1 MELVTPGIGLI
12 FWMTLSFLFLLLIL
26 KKYAWKP
33 VLKMLKER
41 ETKIEESL
49 QQAEKAHEEMK
60 QLKFSNEELLREAKN
75 ERDNILRDARVIREK
90 LIEEA
95 RTKATEEA
103 DRIVES
109 AKESIK
115 YEKLEALTDL
125 KNQIALLSVE
135 IAEKLIQQELT
146 KDDKQNKLIEKFLSD
161 ANFN

>member
-41 ETKIEESL
+41 EDKIEDSL

-125 KNQIALLSVE
+125 KNQIALLSVD
-135 IAEKLIQQELT
+135 IAEKLIQQELS

-161 ANFN
+161 INFN

>member
-12 FWMTLSFLFLLLIL
+12 FWMTLSFLLLLLIL

-33 VLKMLKER
+33 IMKMLSDR
-41 ETKIEESL
+41 ENKIEEAL

-60 QLKFSNEELLREAKN
+60 QLKFSNEELLKDAKN
-75 ERDNILRDARVIREK
+75 ERDNILRDARTIREK
-90 LIEEA
+90 LIEDA
-95 RTKATEEA
+95 RVKANEEA

-115 YEKLEALTDL
+115 YEKLQAITEL

-135 IAEKLIQQELT
+135 IAEKLLQEELSS
-146 KDDKQNKLIEKFLSD
+146 DVKQNKLIENFLKD
-161 ANFN
+161 INFN